1 MKIVLVVLCAVLAY
15 GSIKVAELNRDEEWL
30 KALDEVADYM
40 ESIEVRQFL
49 VASLIRMQN
58 KDWKSA
64 ADSMMNINRAIKGYG
79 EKINGDQNLR

>member
-1 MKIVLVVLCAVLAY
+1 MKVVLIVLCAALSYV
-15 GSIKVAELNRDEEWL
+15 SIKAAELNRDEEWL

-49 VASLIRMQN
+49 VASIIRMQN

-64 ADSMMNINRAIKGYG
+64 ADSMMNINKQIREYG
-79 EKINGDQNLR
+79 DRINEGQNLR

>member
-1 MKIVLVVLCAVLAY
+1 MKVVLIVLCAALAY
-15 GSIKVAELNRDEEWL
+15 VSIKAAELNRDEEWL
-30 KALDEVADYM
+30 KALDEVGDYM

-49 VASLIRMQN
+49 VASIMRMQN

-64 ADSMMNINRAIKGYG
+64 ADSMMNINRAIKGCG

>member
-1 MKIVLVVLCAVLAY
+1 MLSEGGFDCIMCALAY
-15 GSIKVAELNRDEEWL
+15 GSIKVAELNRDQEWL

-49 VASLIRMQN
+49 VAALIRMQN

-64 ADSMMNINRAIKGYG
+64 VDSMMNINRAIKGYG
-79 EKINGDQNLR
+79 EKINRDQN

>member
-1 MKIVLVVLCAVLAY
+1 MKVVLIVLCAALAY
-15 GSIKVAELNRDEEWL
+15 GSIKVAELNRDQEWL

-49 VASLIRMQN
+49 VAALIRMQN

-64 ADSMMNINRAIKGYG
+64 ADSMMNINREIKGYG

>member
-1 MKIVLVVLCAVLAY
+1 MKIVMVVLCAALAY
-15 GSIKVAELNRDEEWL
+15 VSIKAAELNRDQEWM

-64 ADSMMNINRAIKGYG
+64 ADSMMKLTG
-79 EKINGDQNLR
+79 QLRSMVKK

>member
-1 MKIVLVVLCAVLAY
+1 MKVVLIVLCAALAY
-15 GSIKVAELNRDEEWL
+15 VSIKAAKANRDLEWIE
-30 KALDEVADYM
+30 ALDEVADYM

-58 KDWKSA
+58 EDWKSV

>member
-1 MKIVLVVLCAVLAY
+1 MKLILVVLCAALAY
-15 GSIKVAELNRDEEWL
+15 VSIKAAKANRDVEWID
-30 KALDEVADYM
+30 ALDEVADNM

-64 ADSMMNINRAIKGYG
+64 ADSMMNINREIKGYG